1 MKLLYATGNPA
12 KFTAMQN
19 RLSELDIELIS
30 LRDLRAQGIPIPDVP
45 ETGNTPLENAR
56 QKALAYYEA
65 FRMPVFSCDSGLYF
79 EDVPEEIQPGVH
91 VRTVNGVYLT
101 DEQML
106 AHYTG
111 LVKRY
116 GRLTAKYRN
125 AICYV
130 QDEEHVYEAMEP
142 DMESEKFWLT
152 DKPHS
157 SIRRAGFPLDSI
169 SLDPRTGQYFYD
181 LPETAVDQVAV
192 EEGFLTFFRR
202 ILQEGTVII
211 NGSRQ

>member
-19 RLSELDIELIS
+19 RLSELGIELIS

-65 FRMPVFSCDSGLYF
+65 FWMPVFSCDSGLYF